1 MSGGGMTSPRA
12 QFGVR
17 MLALW
22 VVVASAGLWA
32 ACGTPEGGTS
42 IPWNRP
48 QTWEHQM
55 PMGISPGSG
64 R

>member
-1 MSGGGMTSPRA
+1 MFGGGMTFPRA
-12 QFGVR
+12 QSGVL

-22 VVVASAGLWA
+22 VVASAGLLVG
-32 ACGTPEGGTS
+32 CGTPEGGTS